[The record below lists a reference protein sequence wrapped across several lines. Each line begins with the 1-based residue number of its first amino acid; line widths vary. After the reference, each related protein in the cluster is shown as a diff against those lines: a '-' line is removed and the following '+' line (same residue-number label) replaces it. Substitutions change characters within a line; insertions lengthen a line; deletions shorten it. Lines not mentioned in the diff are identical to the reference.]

1 MKREDGKPSQ
11 GRKAIA
17 IAGVRGGMGKT
28 VVTLGLIRS
37 LCRKKYSVAPFK
49 KGPDYIDP
57 AWLSLAAG
65 RYCHN
70 LDTFLMDDQTTR
82 SIYESNHPDTR
93 LCVLEGNRGLYD
105 GYNVDGTHSFAE
117 LSKLLDVPVILVV
130 DCTKA
135 SRTVA
140 ALVLGV
146 KMFDPD
152 LRIRGVILNNLA
164 GERHRAL
171 ITEAVQ
177 KYTGLPVLGSVP
189 RIPGML
195 PRERHLGLVPVF
207 EHEGPEALIESLA
220 DIIEKSLDLERI
232 IEIAGAGP
240 PEGTMPSM
248 NFKAAI
254 DPLGECITCA
264 STADTAPPEAPLIGV
279 LRDSAF
285 NFYYRENI
293 EALVSAGGRIVE
305 ISPLSDHTLPDVDGL
320 YVGGG
325 FPETHAESLSNNRS
339 FREQL
344 RRRIED
350 GLPVYAECGG
360 LIYLSDS
367 IIIDGNNYPMTRVFP
382 MMFDIAASPQG
393 HGYTV
398 FEVDGDNPFYD
409 RGDIVKGH
417 EFRYARIQNSEGLDG
432 LSTVF
437 AMRRGT
443 GIKGRRD
450 GALYKNV
457 VATFCHTHAAGEN
470 VRWPE
475 RLVGLA
481 GKRIKAEAKSNGK

>member
-1 MKREDGKPSQ
+1 MPAQ
-11 GRKAIA
+11 GRSAIA

-37 LCRKKYSVAPFK
+37 LRRKEYSVAPFK

-82 SIYESNHPDTR
+82 SIYESNHPDAR
-93 LCVLEGNRGLYD
+93 LCIIEGNRGLYD

-117 LSKLLDVPVILVV
+117 LAKLLDVPVILVV
-130 DCTKA
+130 DCSKA

-140 ALVLGV
+140 ALVLGM

-152 LRIRGVILNNLA
+152 LRICGVILNNLA

-171 ITEAVQ
+171 ITEAVE

-189 RIPGML
+189 RIHAKL
-195 PRERHLGLVPVF
+195 PKERHLGLVPIF
-207 EHEGPEALIESLA
+207 EHEGPEALVESLA
-220 DIIEKSLDLERI
+220 DIMEKSLDLERI
-232 IEIAGAGP
+232 IEIVGAGP
-240 PEGTMPSM
+240 PEAAIPSSDY
-248 NFKAAI
+248 KALI
-254 DPLGECITCA
+254 DPLGKFLAQAGYE
-264 STADTAPPEAPLIGV
+264 DTASSEAPLIGV

-285 NFYYRENI
+285 NFYYKENI
-293 EALVSAGGRIVE
+293 EALVCAGGRIVE
-305 ISPLSDHTLPDVDGL
+305 ISPLRDHTLPDVDGL

-325 FPETHAESLSNNRS
+325 FPETHAASLSKNRS
-339 FREQL
+339 FRERL
-344 RRRIED
+344 RTKIEE

-367 IIIDGNNYPMTRVFP
+367 IIAEGNNYPMIGVFP
-382 MMFDIAASPQG
+382 MIFDIATSPQG

-398 FEVDGDNPFYD
+398 FEVDRENPFFD
-409 RGDIVKGH
+409 QGDIVKGH
-417 EFRYARIQNSEGLDG
+417 EFRYAHIQNSEGLAG

-443 GIKGRRD
+443 GIREKRD

-481 GKRIKAEAKSNGK
+481 RSRKKGGSNDK